1 MSPRGGQFD
10 RLPCTVGTVSTRLP
24 YTSPRAL
31 PGPSPVAVTG
41 RTAPRLP
48 RRLRASGS
56 SSHHASSLSLSPP
69 RLRGAVVP
77 HRACPVAVALHRV
90 SSINV
95 ATRLAFPVA
104 SAPPPSPSRHAVP
117 LPSPPRRV
125 SRIVVAL
132 RRASPVPD
140 ASSFAV
146 PQPQL
151 SVRRAPCARGTDQEP
166 GPRTLVAW
174 ACLQSV
180 YHTVVYQILRTVF
193 QSKLVNN
200 NEN

>member
-1 MSPRGGQFD
+1 M
-10 RLPCTVGTVSTRLP
+10 
-24 YTSPRAL
+24 
-31 PGPSPVAVTG
+31 TG
-41 RTAPRLP
+41 
-48 RRLRASGS
+48 SIHI
-56 SSHHASSLSLSPP
+56 SSHSN
-69 RLRGAVVP
+69 
-77 HRACPVAVALHRV
+77 
-90 SSINV
+90 I

-104 SAPPPSPSRHAVP
+104 FAPPPLPSRHVVP
-117 LPSPPRRV
+117 LPSPPRCV
-125 SRIVVAL
+125 SHIVVAL